1 MNFKVQWLEGYGDV
15 KPRICT
21 MENFVSEEFNL
32 EAYWGEDGMIEKLR
46 ELLTSK
52 VGQKVTL
59 ANGMGE
65 VVVATK
71 VTAVQAAR
79 LTSYEDEIK
88 KRKALA
94 CTLGER
100 TGYDLHWTQVIDDN
114 HCVYLHNWE
123 YPDDVEVYHKPLPM
137 CAEAWTDIPYEDS
150 AFLYQGA
157 ELPEHIKE
165 RTAKRVQEYKEYERE
180 CEDA

>member
-1 MNFKVQWLEGYGDV
+1 MNFKVEWLEGYGDV

-59 ANGMGE
+59 GNGMGE
-65 VVVATK
+65 HVVATK
-71 VTAVQAAR
+71 VSTVQNN
-79 LTSYEDEIK
+79 EDVK
-88 KRKALA
+88 RRKALA
-94 CTLGER
+94 ISLGER
-100 TGYDLHWTQVIDDN
+100 TGDDIHWTQVMEDK
-114 HCVYLHNWE
+114 HCVYMHRWE

-137 CAEAWTDIPYEDS
+137 CAEVWTDILYEDS
-150 AFLYQGA
+150 VFFHQGA
-157 ELPEHIKE
+157 ELPEHLKE
-165 RTAKRVQEYKEYERE
+165 RTAKRVQEYKEYEKE

>member
-1 MNFKVQWLEGYGDV
+1 MNFKVEWLEGYGDV
-15 KPRICT
+15 KPKICT

-59 ANGMGE
+59 GNGMGE
-65 VVVATK
+65 HVVATR
-71 VTAVQAAR
+71 VATVQDN
-79 LTSYEDEIK
+79 EDVK
-88 KRKALA
+88 RRKALA
-94 CTLGER
+94 ISLGER
-100 TGYDLHWTQVIDDN
+100 TGDDIHWTQVMEDK
-114 HCVYLHNWE
+114 HCVYMHRWE

-137 CAEAWTDIPYEDS
+137 CAEVWTDILYEDS
-150 AFLYQGA
+150 VFFHQGA
-157 ELPEHIKE
+157 ELPEHLKE
-165 RTAKRVQEYKEYERE
+165 RTAKRVQEYKEYEKE